1 MSNNPPGPWTLSSGV
16 QVLLKVYTGTI
27 LLPSQY
33 KTIIDD
39 YVQYNI
45 CLMYAPGEGFQMWS
59 RCLFYDE
66 ETMSSTELNSYLGRK

>member
-27 LLPSQY
+27 LLPSQC

-45 CLMYAPGEGFQMWS
+45 CLMYVPGEAF
-59 RCLFYDE
+59 RC
-66 ETMSSTELNSYLGRK
+66 GRGVYFMMRRLCR